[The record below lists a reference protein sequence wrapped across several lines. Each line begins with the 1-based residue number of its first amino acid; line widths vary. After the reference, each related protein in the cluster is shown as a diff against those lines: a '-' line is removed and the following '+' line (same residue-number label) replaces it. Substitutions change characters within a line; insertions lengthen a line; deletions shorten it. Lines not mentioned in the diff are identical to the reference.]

1 MHCSASQPA
10 SKPGR
15 PHVHSGTDIWPE
27 STNSSWL
34 SLPRPVEQ
42 TEQVGRLLMAV
53 VVTAASVQDRD
64 GAKLLL
70 RSLSGSCK
78 KIRRIWVDGGY
89 RGQLLDWVRG
99 SRDGENTALHMISAF
114 ATGSGLR
121 LGQEGTRGKGHE
133 IAGIKA
139 LLDTLTLKYRS
150 RPARHSGTGAVRRYV
165 WRRRL
170 G

>member
-1 MHCSASQPA
+1 
-10 SKPGR
+10 
-15 PHVHSGTDIWPE
+15 
-27 STNSSWL
+27 
-34 SLPRPVEQ
+34 
-42 TEQVGRLLMAV
+42 MAV

-165 WRRRL
+165 WPRRL